1 MQSNRRF
8 AATASVSLGILAA
21 ILFFF
26 AAAAFGQAP
35 GANSDPTYVALRNI
49 TLGSEAVLLE
59 NVVLKREFGT
69 FTFRSGTMFFVAPVN
84 GKVTGAIFVGEGTL
98 SLKPK
103 SLTEQRSLLLLTKSP
118 DFVERF
124 ETVVLRF
131 TDGTYEELKKAGSA
145 ARDTSQS
152 GRAANAL
159 QDNLDTLRNNRVTRY
174 NLSAR
179 ILQDVLG
186 KNAGGLFAAFV
197 HGKNYC
203 GQEAFIVD
211 PQGVRMY
218 GMEPE
223 EVVFMTYDENKY
235 GMWAVSH
242 LEKELANG
250 TARGSE
256 MNAPIDVKSQKLDVE
271 MEKSGELRGTATT
284 TFTATRDGVR
294 VAPFS
299 LFRNFKVQSVTDESG
314 QPLQFIL
321 EQRSFNEHE
330 GDDADNFNVIIPK
343 PLAAGEKFTFKT
355 VYGGKE
361 AVRNEGGGNYYP
373 VARDNWFPYTR
384 LGDYADYEM
393 MFRIPKGMR
402 MAATGTLVS
411 EKTEGSWDISEWK
424 TEVPIGV
431 AGFNFGRFKSTEAK
445 LPNGVVIQSFA
456 NDEQPDWVK
465 GLQHSANGDDQFSRN
480 STFISGVALGT
491 MDTTS
496 MMKRP
501 LEEAKAAVQLYGEYF
516 GEFGYKRL
524 SMTQQTAPD
533 FGQAWP
539 GLVWL
544 PICAFY
550 DTTVRH
556 QLGIDDI
563 RQPYWDVVAP
573 HEVAHEWWGHT
584 VGWAS
589 YRDQWMSEGFA
600 QLSASIFAQ
609 KYYKPELF
617 QRIWKSQQDSLLEKN
632 QFGFRPIDAG
642 PLTMGHRVNSSRA
655 GSNYTYLIYGK
666 GSFILHMLRMMMWDK
681 RTGDDTFKATMRDFV
696 KTYYNRAASTEDFKA
711 MVEKHMTPQMD
722 IDGNR
727 KMDWFFNEWVY
738 GTEVPK
744 YEFTSN
750 VSQDANGTVLNFKLV
765 QSNVSPGFKMLVP
778 IYMERQDGSIS
789 RLGSA
794 TIVGDSMVEQKVP
807 IGKGQAPKRLLI
819 NYYYDVL
826 SATK

>member
-1 MQSNRRF
+1 MQSNRRLVLKAPAF
-8 AATASVSLGILAA
+8 ITILAT
-21 ILFFF
+21 ILFICGVTG
-26 AAAAFGQAP
+26 AFGQAP
-35 GANSDPTYVALRNI
+35 GANTDPTYVALRNI
-49 TLGSEAVLLE
+49 TLGGEAVLLE

-69 FTFRSGTMFFVAPVN
+69 FTFRSGNMFFVAPVN
-84 GKVTGAIFVGEGTL
+84 GKVTGAVFVGEGTL

-103 SLTEQRSLLLLTKSP
+103 SATEQRSLSLLSKTP
-118 DFVERF
+118 DFAEKF

-131 TDGTYEELKKAGSA
+131 TDDTYEELKKQGTAG
-145 ARDTSQS
+145 RDMSQS
-152 GRAANAL
+152 SRAANAL
-159 QDNLDTLRNNRVTRY
+159 HDNLETLRSNRTTRY

-186 KNAGGLFAAFV
+186 NSGGLFAAFI
-197 HGKNYC
+197 HGSNYC
-203 GQEAFIVD
+203 GKETFIVD

-235 GMWAVSH
+235 GVWAVSH
-242 LEKELANG
+242 LERELANG
-250 TARGSE
+250 TASGSE

-284 TFTATRDGVR
+284 TFVATREGVR

-299 LFRNFKVQSVTDESG
+299 LFRNFKVQSVTDEAG
-314 QPLQFIL
+314 QPLEYVL
-321 EQRSFNEHE
+321 EQRSFNQYE
-330 GDDADNFNVIIPK
+330 GDDADNFNVIVPK
-343 PLAAGEKFTFKT
+343 ALAAGEKFTFKT

-373 VARDNWFPYTR
+373 MARDDWFPYTR

-393 MFRIPKGMR
+393 TFRIPKGMR
-402 MAATGTLVS
+402 MAATGTLAS
-411 EKTEGSWDISEWK
+411 EKTEGNWDISEWK

-431 AGFNFGRFKSTEAK
+431 AGFNFGRFKSVEAK
-445 LPNGVVIQSFA
+445 LPNGVVIESYA

-465 GLQHSANGDDQFSRN
+465 GLQRAVEGDLPGSPQMA
-480 STFISGVALGT
+480 GVALGT
-491 MDTTS
+491 MDTTG

-501 LEEAKAAVQLYGEYF
+501 LEEAKLAVQLYSDYF

-524 SMTQQTAPD
+524 SMTQQTAPNY
-533 FGQAWP
+533 GQAWP
-539 GLVWL
+539 GLIWL

-550 DTTVRH
+550 DSTVRH
-556 QLGIDDI
+556 QLGIDDV

-573 HEVAHEWWGHT
+573 HEIAHEWWGHT

-609 KYYKPELF
+609 KYYKPGLF
-617 QRIWKSQQDSLLEKN
+617 QRIWKSQQDSLLERN
-632 QFGFRPIDAG
+632 QLGFRPVDAG
-642 PLTMGHRVNSSRA
+642 PLTMGFRVNSSRS
-655 GSNYTYLIYGK
+655 GSNYTSLIYGK
-666 GSFILHMLRMMMWDK
+666 GSFVLHMLRMMMWDK

-696 KTYYNRAASTEDFKA
+696 KTYYNRPASTEDFKA
-711 MVEKHMTPQMD
+711 VVEKHMTPQMD
-722 IDGNR
+722 IDNNH

-744 YEFTSN
+744 YEFTSS
-750 VSQDANGTVLNFKLV
+750 VGQDVNGAVLNFKLV
-765 QSNVSPGFKMLVP
+765 QSNVSPQFKMLVP

-794 TIVGDSMVEQKVP
+794 TIIGDTVLEQKVP
-807 IGKGQAPKRLLI
+807 IGKSQAPKRLMI